1 MENDPNISEQPFY
14 EQGVSQLPPFDENS
28 EPEEYNPFTD
38 EDSPYFGLSPDWR
51 PTGGRPI
58 PTQRCYKVKSNG
70 EPCKNR
76 AIRGSGLTNYGE
88 SGSSKAVCFAH
99 GGRLPNLK
107 KHAEAIVDAARI
119 QLTDSTPDAV
129 RVIMEIMKSSSTASN
144 VRLAAAKEVLDRA
157 GVKSGADMS
166 IEITN
171 NILPSEKIMK
181 KLQAMR
187 ADKDEE
193 PLLEDLGEAIVEE
206 PEQGK

>member
-1 MENDPNISEQPFY
+1 MSEEQWYGSEMEPK
-14 EQGVSQLPPFDENS
+14 GGLPHFDEDA
-28 EPEEYNPFTD
+28 EPEAYNPFTD
-38 EDSPYFGLSPDWR
+38 EDSPYYGLSAGWQ
-51 PTGGRPI
+51 PTSNRPI
-58 PTQRCYKVKSNG
+58 PTQRCATVKKNG
-70 EPCKNR
+70 EPCGNR
-76 AIRGSGLTNYGE
+76 SVRGTGLTA
-88 SGSSKAVCFAH
+88 GSSPRCRMH
-99 GGRLPNLK
+99 GGQLPSVA
-107 KHAEAIVDAARI
+107 KHAEAIVNAARI

-157 GVKSGADMS
+157 GVKSGADMT

-187 ADKDEE
+187 TDKDEE
-193 PLLEDLGEAIVEE
+193 PLLEDLGETVVEE

>member
-1 MENDPNISEQPFY
+1 MEQETDNNEQPFY
-14 EQGVSQLPPFDENS
+14 GQDMTQLPPFDGDA

-38 EDSPYFGLSPDWR
+38 ESSPYFGLSPDWR

-58 PTQRCYKVKSNG
+58 PTQRCYKIKSDG

-76 AIRGSGLTNYGE
+76 AIRGSGITG
-88 SGSSKAVCFAH
+88 KPICFAH
-99 GGRLPNLK
+99 GGRLPNVK

-157 GVKSGADMS
+157 GVKSGADMT
-166 IEITN
+166 IEVTN

-181 KLQAMR
+181 KLASMR
-187 ADKDEE
+187 EDAKSEE
-193 PLLEDLGEAIVEE
+193 PPLEDLGETIDEEE
-206 PEQGK
+206 PESGE